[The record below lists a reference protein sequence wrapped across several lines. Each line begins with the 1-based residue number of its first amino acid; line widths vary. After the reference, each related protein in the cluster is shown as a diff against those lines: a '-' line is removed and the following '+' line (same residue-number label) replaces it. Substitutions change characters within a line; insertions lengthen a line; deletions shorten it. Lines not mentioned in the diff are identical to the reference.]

1 MNEPR
6 DAPGRRAGR
15 QDEIPARGFNYGLR
29 SPRRVDRRKPERRS
43 LFLAEISRTLL
54 DLCEYEGT
62 LIKIAQLAMPELSA
76 WCILDLVQPD
86 GSLSR
91 LAVMHPDPSLEPLTR
106 ELETQYPPKS
116 GDMLGAPRI
125 LETQQPELVP
135 EVTQEILDAAR
146 FDKRQL
152 GIFSS
157 LGFCSYMV
165 VPLKAREQLLG
176 AITFISAD
184 PECRYTP
191 KDLLFAEDL
200 AGRIAMGMDNAR
212 LFHAAEQ
219 AREEAVAAV
228 ARASL
233 ADRAKTDFLATMS
246 HELRTPL
253 NAIAGYA
260 ELLELG
266 MRGPVTDQQREA
278 ISRIR
283 RSEQHLLGIVNDI
296 LMFAKTETGRIPL
309 HLEDT
314 PVGQAIEAVAFLVGP
329 MLDANDIRFSHEES
343 KVDLSV
349 IADRDRLNQILVN
362 LLSNAAKFSPRGGAV
377 IVRSEIQEHL
387 VAIHVEDQGTGIQED
402 KLEAI
407 FEPFV
412 QLSSGLTRTAEGS
425 GLGLAIS
432 RELARLM
439 GGDVTVDSRVGEG
452 STFTLTL
459 PMTPPTVPAG

>member
-1 MNEPR
+1 
-6 DAPGRRAGR
+6 
-15 QDEIPARGFNYGLR
+15 
-29 SPRRVDRRKPERRS
+29 
-43 LFLAEISRTLL
+43 
-54 DLCEYEGT
+54 
-62 LIKIAQLAMPELSA
+62 
-76 WCILDLVQPD
+76 
-86 GSLSR
+86 
-91 LAVMHPDPSLEPLTR
+91 
-106 ELETQYPPKS
+106 
-116 GDMLGAPRI
+116 
-125 LETQQPELVP
+125 
-135 EVTQEILDAAR
+135 
-146 FDKRQL
+146 
-152 GIFSS
+152 
-157 LGFCSYMV
+157 MV

-176 AITFISAD
+176 AITFVSAD
-184 PECRYTP
+184 PECIYTP

-212 LFHAAEQ
+212 LYSEAEH

-228 ARASL
+228 ARAAL

-283 RSEQHLLGIVNDI
+283 KSEQHLLGIVNDI

-309 HLEDT
+309 NLEVT
-314 PVGQAIEAVAFLVGP
+314 PVGPAIEAVVFLVGP
-329 MLDANDIRFSHEES
+329 MLAANEIKFVHVES
-343 KVDLSV
+343 DSNLSV

-377 IVRSEIQEHL
+377 TVRSESQEHL
-387 VAIHVEDQGTGIQED
+387 VAIHVQDQGTGIQDD

-412 QLSSGLTRTAEGS
+412 QLSSGLTRTADGS

-439 GGDVTVDSRVGEG
+439 GGDVSVESKVGHG

-459 PMTPPTVPAG
+459 PMSPPTVPVG